1 MREQSGRI
9 FVYYFYELLNFNTHI
24 MKTISEKFPQFK
36 KEAVVSLEAGKEF
49 TTLTNADIAG
59 KWTVFFWWPLD
70 FTFVCP
76 TEIVSF
82 NEHFEEF
89 AKRGANVVGASI
101 DSQFVHLA
109 WRNNHPGLKGLK
121 FPMLADTSKSLSEEL
136 GILEAGNKIAYRATF
151 IIDPE
156 GTIQHVS
163 VNGLNVGRNVKEI
176 IRILDA
182 LQTGELTPCDWV
194 PGQATL

>member
-1 MREQSGRI
+1 
-9 FVYYFYELLNFNTHI
+9 
-24 MKTISEKFPQFK
+24 MKTIGEKFPDFK

-49 TTLTNADIAG
+49 KTLTNGDIAG

-76 TEIVSF
+76 TEIISF

-89 AKRGANVVGASI
+89 AKREVNVIGASI
-101 DSQFVHLA
+101 DSEHVHLA
-109 WRNNHPGLKGLK
+109 WRKSHPGLKGLK
-121 FPMLADTSKSLSEEL
+121 FPMVADTSKSLSEEL
-136 GILEAGNKIAYRATF
+136 GILEPGNKIAYRTTY

-163 VNGLNVGRNVKEI
+163 VNGLNVGRNVNEV
-176 IRILDA
+176 IRIVDA

>member
-1 MREQSGRI
+1 
-9 FVYYFYELLNFNTHI
+9 
-24 MKTISEKFPQFK
+24 MKTIGEKFPDYS
-36 KEAVVSLEAGKEF
+36 KEAVVSLEMGKEF
-49 TTLTNADIAG
+49 KTITNADIAG

-82 NEHFEEF
+82 NDHFEEF
-89 AKRGANVVGASI
+89 AKRDANVVGASI

-109 WRNNHPGLKGLK
+109 WRNNHAGLKGLK

-136 GILEAGNKIAYRATF
+136 GILEPVNKIAYRATF

-182 LQTGELTPCDWV
+182 LQTGELTPCDWT
-194 PGQATL
+194 PGEPTL

>member
-1 MREQSGRI
+1 
-9 FVYYFYELLNFNTHI
+9 
-24 MKTISEKFPQFK
+24 MKTIGEKFPAFS

-49 TTLTNADIAG
+49 KTLTNADING

-82 NEHFEEF
+82 NQHFEEF
-89 AKRGANVVGASI
+89 AKRDANVVGASI

-109 WRNNHPGLKGLK
+109 WRNNHPGLKNLK

-136 GILEAGNKIAYRATF
+136 GILEPANKIAYRTTF

-176 IRILDA
+176 LRILDA

-194 PGQATL
+194 PGEATL

>member
-1 MREQSGRI
+1 
-9 FVYYFYELLNFNTHI
+9 
-24 MKTISEKFPQFK
+24 MKTINEKFPQFQ
-36 KEAVVSLEAGKEF
+36 KEAVVSLEVGKEF
-49 TTLTNADIAG
+49 ATLTNADIAG
-59 KWTVFFWWPLD
+59 KWTVFFLLLLD

-82 NEHFEEF
+82 NDHFEEF
-89 AKRGANVVGASI
+89 AKRNTNVVGASI

-109 WRNNHPGLKGLK
+109 WRNNHPGLKALK

-136 GILEAGNKIAYRATF
+136 GILEANDKIAYRATF

-182 LQTGELTPCDWV
+182 LQTGELTPCDWN
-194 PGQATL
+194 PGDPTL

>member
-1 MREQSGRI
+1 
-9 FVYYFYELLNFNTHI
+9 
-24 MKTISEKFPQFK
+24 MKTINEKFPQFQ
-36 KEAVVSLEAGKEF
+36 KEAVVSLEVCKEF
-49 TTLTNADIAG
+49 ATLTNADIAG

-89 AKRGANVVGASI
+89 AKRNTNVVGASI

-121 FPMLADTSKSLSEEL
+121 FPMLADTSKSLSEDL
-136 GILEAGNKIAYRATF
+136 GILEANNKIAYRATY

-182 LQTGELTPCDWV
+182 LQTGELTPCDWN
-194 PGQATL
+194 PGDPTL

>member
-1 MREQSGRI
+1 M
-9 FVYYFYELLNFNTHI
+9 L
-24 MKTISEKFPQFK
+24 TIGQKFPEFK
-36 KEAVVSLEAGKEF
+36 KEAVVSLEPGKEF
-49 TTLTNADIAG
+49 QTLTNEDIKG

-76 TEIVSF
+76 TEITSF
-82 NEHFEEF
+82 NASFEEF
-89 AKRGANVVGASI
+89 EKRGASLIGASI

-109 WRNNHPGLKGLK
+109 WRNDHSGLKGLK
-121 FPMLADTSKSLSEEL
+121 FPMLADTSKSLSDEL
-136 GILEAGNKIAYRATF
+136 GILESENKIAYRATY

-156 GTIQHVS
+156 GIIQHVS
-163 VNGLNVGRNVKEI
+163 INGLNVGRNVKET

-194 PGQATL
+194 PGEATL

>member
-1 MREQSGRI
+1 
-9 FVYYFYELLNFNTHI
+9 
-24 MKTISEKFPQFK
+24 MKTISEKFPQFSK
-36 KEAVVSLEAGKEF
+36 QALVSLEPGKEF
-49 TTLTNADIAG
+49 ATLTNADIDG

-82 NEHFEEF
+82 NEHFSEF
-89 AKRGANVVGASI
+89 SKRNANLIGASI

-109 WRNNHPGLKGLK
+109 WRNNHPGLKNLK

-136 GILEAGNKIAYRATF
+136 GILEQVEKIAYRATF

-163 VNGLNVGRNVKEI
+163 VNGLNVGRNVKEV

-182 LQTGELTPCDWV
+182 LQTGERTPCDWV

>member
-1 MREQSGRI
+1 
-9 FVYYFYELLNFNTHI
+9 
-24 MKTISEKFPQFK
+24 MKTIGEKFPSFE
-36 KEAVVSLEAGKEF
+36 KEAVMPGKEF
-49 TTLTNADIAG
+49 KTLTNFDIAG

-89 AKRGANVVGASI
+89 AKRDANLVGASI

-109 WRNNHPGLKGLK
+109 WRNDHPGLKGLK
-121 FPMLADTSKSLSEEL
+121 FPMLADTSKSLSEDL
-136 GILEAGNKIAYRATF
+136 GILEPVNKIAYRATY

-163 VNGLNVGRNVKEI
+163 VNGLNVGRNVNEI

-182 LQTGELTPCDWV
+182 LQTGELTPCDWN
-194 PGQATL
+194 PGDATL

>member
-1 MREQSGRI
+1 
-9 FVYYFYELLNFNTHI
+9 
-24 MKTISEKFPQFK
+24 MKTINEKFPEFK
-36 KEAVVSLEAGKEF
+36 KEAVVSLEMGKEF
-49 TTLTNADIAG
+49 ATLTNAHIAG

-82 NEHFEEF
+82 NEHFDEF
-89 AKRGANVVGASI
+89 AKRNANVVGASI

-109 WRNNHPGLKGLK
+109 WRNNHPGLKELK

-136 GILEAGNKIAYRATF
+136 GILEAGNKIAYRATY

-156 GTIQHVS
+156 GVIQHVS

-182 LQTGELTPCDWV
+182 LQTGELTPCDWN
-194 PGQATL
+194 PGDPTL

>member
-1 MREQSGRI
+1 MI
-9 FVYYFYELLNFNTHI
+9 
-24 MKTISEKFPQFK
+24 
-36 KEAVVSLEAGKEF
+36 
-49 TTLTNADIAG
+49 
-59 KWTVFFWWPLD
+59 
-70 FTFVCP
+70 
-76 TEIVSF
+76 
-82 NEHFEEF
+82 
-89 AKRGANVVGASI
+89 GASI
-101 DSQFVHLA
+101 DSQFVHMA

-136 GILEAGNKIAYRATF
+136 GILEPVNKIAYRATF

-194 PGQATL
+194 PGEATL

>member
-1 MREQSGRI
+1 
-9 FVYYFYELLNFNTHI
+9 
-24 MKTISEKFPQFK
+24 MKTIGEKFPAFT
-36 KEAVVSLEAGKEF
+36 KEAVVSLEPGKEF
-49 TTLTNADIAG
+49 KTLTNADISG

-82 NEHFEEF
+82 NEHFAEF
-89 AKRGANVVGASI
+89 AKRDANVVGASI

-136 GILEAGNKIAYRATF
+136 GILEPVNKIAYRATF
-151 IIDPE
+151 ILDPE

-163 VNGLNVGRNVKEI
+163 VNGLNVGRNINEI

-194 PGQATL
+194 PGEATL

>member
-1 MREQSGRI
+1 
-9 FVYYFYELLNFNTHI
+9 
-24 MKTISEKFPQFK
+24 MKTIGEKFPAFT
-36 KEAVVSLEAGKEF
+36 KEAVVSLEPGKEF
-49 TTLTNADIAG
+49 KTLTNADING

-82 NEHFEEF
+82 NEHFEDF

-136 GILEAGNKIAYRATF
+136 GILEPVNKIAYRATF

-194 PGQATL
+194 PGEATL

>member
-1 MREQSGRI
+1 
-9 FVYYFYELLNFNTHI
+9 
-24 MKTISEKFPQFK
+24 MKTIGEKFPDFK

-49 TTLTNADIAG
+49 KTLTNIDIAG

-89 AKRGANVVGASI
+89 AKRGANLVGASI
-101 DSQFVHLA
+101 DSQFVHMA
-109 WRNNHPGLKGLK
+109 WRKNHPGLKGLK

-136 GILEAGNKIAYRATF
+136 GILEPENKIAYRTTY

-163 VNGLNVGRNVKEI
+163 VNGLNVGRNVNEV

>member
-1 MREQSGRI
+1 
-9 FVYYFYELLNFNTHI
+9 
-24 MKTISEKFPQFK
+24 MKSINEKFPVFA

-49 TTLTNADIAG
+49 ATLTNADING

-82 NEHFEEF
+82 NDHFEEF
-89 AKRGANVVGASI
+89 ASRNANVVGASI

-182 LQTGELTPCDWV
+182 LQTGELTPCDWE
-194 PGQATL
+194 PGEATL

>member
-1 MREQSGRI
+1 
-9 FVYYFYELLNFNTHI
+9 
-24 MKTISEKFPQFK
+24 MKTIGEKFPDFK
-36 KEAVVSLEAGKEF
+36 KEAVVSLEPGKEF
-49 TTLTNADIAG
+49 KTLTNADIAG

-89 AKRGANVVGASI
+89 AKRDAKVVGGSI

-121 FPMLADTSKSLSEEL
+121 FPMLADTSKSLSAEL
-136 GILEAGNKIAYRATF
+136 GILEPENKIAYRATY

-163 VNGLNVGRNVKEI
+163 VNGLNVGRNVNEV

>member
-1 MREQSGRI
+1 
-9 FVYYFYELLNFNTHI
+9 
-24 MKTISEKFPQFK
+24 MKTIGEKFPAFT
-36 KEAVVSLEAGKEF
+36 KEAVVSLEPGKEF
-49 TTLTNADIAG
+49 KTLTNADING

-82 NEHFEEF
+82 NEHFAEF
-89 AKRGANVVGASI
+89 AKRDANVVGASI

-136 GILEAGNKIAYRATF
+136 GILEPVNKIAYRATF

-163 VNGLNVGRNVKEI
+163 VNGLNVGRNVKEV

-182 LQTGELTPCDWV
+182 LQTGGLTPCDWV
-194 PGQATL
+194 PGEATL

>member
-1 MREQSGRI
+1 
-9 FVYYFYELLNFNTHI
+9 
-24 MKTISEKFPQFK
+24 MKTIGEKFPAFT
-36 KEAVVSLEAGKEF
+36 KEAVVSLEPGKEF
-49 TTLTNADIAG
+49 KTLTNADING

-82 NEHFEEF
+82 NEHFAEF
-89 AKRGANVVGASI
+89 TKRDANVIGASI
-101 DSQFVHLA
+101 DSQFVHMA
-109 WRNNHPGLKGLK
+109 CRNNHPGLKGLK

-136 GILEAGNKIAYRATF
+136 GILEPVNKIAYRATF

-194 PGQATL
+194 PGEATL

>member
-1 MREQSGRI
+1 
-9 FVYYFYELLNFNTHI
+9 
-24 MKTISEKFPQFK
+24 MKTIGEKFPEFK

-49 TTLTNADIAG
+49 KTLTNADITG

-76 TEIVSF
+76 TEIESF
-82 NEHFEEF
+82 NKNYEEF
-89 AKRGANVVGASI
+89 EKRGANLIGASI

-109 WRNNHPGLKGLK
+109 WRNSHPGLKGLK
-121 FPMLADTSKSLSEEL
+121 FPMLADTSKSLSCDL
-136 GILEAGNKIAYRATF
+136 GILETENKIAYRATF

-182 LQTGELTPCDWV
+182 LQTGELTPCDWE
-194 PGQATL
+194 PGQETL

>member
-1 MREQSGRI
+1 
-9 FVYYFYELLNFNTHI
+9 
-24 MKTISEKFPQFK
+24 MKSIGEKFPEFK
-36 KEAVVSLEAGKEF
+36 KKAVVSLEPGKEF
-49 TTLTNADIAG
+49 KTITQADFAG
-59 KWTVFFWWPLD
+59 KWTVLFWWPKD

-82 NEHFEEF
+82 NEHFDEF
-89 AKRGANVVGASI
+89 SKRDTNLIGAST
-101 DSQFVHLA
+101 DSEYVHLA
-109 WRNNHPGLKGLK
+109 WRNDHPGLKKLK
-121 FPMLADTSKSLSEEL
+121 FPMVADTSKSLSEEL
-136 GILEAGNKIAYRATF
+136 GILESEEKIAYRATY

-156 GTIQHVS
+156 GTIQHVA

-194 PGQATL
+194 PGEATL